1 VSDEDPVV
9 LPLGRE
15 FDLHTFRQNEIPLA
29 TREYL
34 EEARRLGFLQV
45 RIIHGKGTGY
55 QREVVRSILSQ
66 TPFVESFGDDMNGNR
81 GATWASLK
89 AP

>member
-1 VSDEDPVV
+1 VSDEEPVV

-81 GATWASLK
+81 GATWAYLK